1 MSDVMSTT
9 GVIEYVKRTGSK
21 ASFKLDDGH
30 WYGVFV
36 GQSLEAEEGDT
47 VTFRYK
53 VAVKGDRE
61 YRNAQGKIR
70 GSVSASGSRPAA
82 AAAPSGGGGAP
93 APRPSDDP
101 LAVRI
106 PRDRCIVRQSSLK
119 AAVDFIAA
127 MGPEM
132 GEAYM
137 GGFSPEDILAG
148 RPAIELAKAFE
159 RYASGDVTVESAA
172 AFASG
177 DGDVEDAGED
187 EDF

>member
-9 GVIEYVKRTGSK
+9 GVIEYVKRQGSK

-70 GSVSASGSRPAA
+70 GSVSAAGTRPAA
-82 AAAPSGGGGAP
+82 ASAPSGGGAP

-132 GEAYM
+132 SEAYM
-137 GGFSPEDILAG
+137 GGFTPEDILAG
-148 RPAIELAKAFE
+148 MPAISLAKSFE

-177 DGDVEDAGED
+177 DGAVEDAGEE